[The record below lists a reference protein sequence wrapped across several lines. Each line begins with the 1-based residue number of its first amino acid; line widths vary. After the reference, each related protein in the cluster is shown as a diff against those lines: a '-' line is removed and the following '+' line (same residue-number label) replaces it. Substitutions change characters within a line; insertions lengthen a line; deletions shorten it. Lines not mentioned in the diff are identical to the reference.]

1 MGMVHCYRCSLPGHY
16 AVFEKPL
23 FTLLINRN
31 TYIFIRQGITFFYFS
46 SLTDST
52 ILIPAWSGTMRLD
65 KLLEE
70 LQFGS
75 RKTVKRIIRGK
86 QVTVDGIVT
95 LNESQNVDAQ
105 LQMIKVKGQLISHKT
120 HVYYMLNKPKGVVS
134 AVSDASKKTVI
145 DLIAPQD
152 RRPGLYPV
160 GRLDGDTEGLLL
172 LTDNGQLG
180 YQLIRP
186 NKEVAKCY
194 EVKVNGLVSAED
206 CAKFKDGIV
215 LQGGIQCK
223 PAKITVLAATDTE
236 SHVFLTIQE
245 GKFHQVK
252 KMFLSVGKKVTALKR
267 QTMGPLRLD
276 PQLPLGAYRSL
287 TREELQLLLPYFF
300 IEKQQTSKALPS
312 NLKREEER
320 K

>member
-1 MGMVHCYRCSLPGHY
+1 
-16 AVFEKPL
+16 
-23 FTLLINRN
+23 
-31 TYIFIRQGITFFYFS
+31 
-46 SLTDST
+46 
-52 ILIPAWSGTMRLD
+52 MRLD

-75 RKTVKRIIRGK
+75 RKTVKRLIRGK

-145 DLIAPQD
+145 DLIEPQD

-223 PAKITVLAATDTE
+223 PAKITVLAATETE

>member
-1 MGMVHCYRCSLPGHY
+1 
-16 AVFEKPL
+16 
-23 FTLLINRN
+23 
-31 TYIFIRQGITFFYFS
+31 
-46 SLTDST
+46 
-52 ILIPAWSGTMRLD
+52 MRLD

-75 RKTVKRIIRGK
+75 RKTVKRLIKGK

-120 HVYYMLNKPKGVVS
+120 HVYYMLNKPKVWLALS
-134 AVSDASKKTVI
+134 QMHLKTVI

-223 PAKITVLAATDTE
+223 PAK
-236 SHVFLTIQE
+236 
-245 GKFHQVK
+245 
-252 KMFLSVGKKVTALKR
+252 MFLQRLKR
-267 QTMGPLRLD
+267 RVMF
-276 PQLPLGAYRSL
+276 S
-287 TREELQLLLPYFF
+287 
-300 IEKQQTSKALPS
+300 
-312 NLKREEER
+312 
-320 K
+320 

>member
-1 MGMVHCYRCSLPGHY
+1 
-16 AVFEKPL
+16 
-23 FTLLINRN
+23 
-31 TYIFIRQGITFFYFS
+31 
-46 SLTDST
+46 
-52 ILIPAWSGTMRLD
+52 
-65 KLLEE
+65 
-70 LQFGS
+70 
-75 RKTVKRIIRGK
+75 
-86 QVTVDGIVT
+86 
-95 LNESQNVDAQ
+95 
-105 LQMIKVKGQLISHKT
+105 
-120 HVYYMLNKPKGVVS
+120 
-134 AVSDASKKTVI
+134 
-145 DLIAPQD
+145 
-152 RRPGLYPV
+152 V

-223 PAKITVLAATDTE
+223 PAKITVLAATETE

>member
-1 MGMVHCYRCSLPGHY
+1 MHL
-16 AVFEKPL
+16 
-23 FTLLINRN
+23 
-31 TYIFIRQGITFFYFS
+31 
-46 SLTDST
+46 
-52 ILIPAWSGTMRLD
+52 
-65 KLLEE
+65 
-70 LQFGS
+70 
-75 RKTVKRIIRGK
+75 
-86 QVTVDGIVT
+86 
-95 LNESQNVDAQ
+95 
-105 LQMIKVKGQLISHKT
+105 
-120 HVYYMLNKPKGVVS
+120 
-134 AVSDASKKTVI
+134 KTVI

-223 PAKITVLAATDTE
+223 PAKITVLAATETE

-252 KMFLSVGKKVTALKR
+252 KCFYLWGKSDCFKTPNYRAVAARSAITFRCLSFINKRRVTIAIAL
-267 QTMGPLRLD
+267 
-276 PQLPLGAYRSL
+276 
-287 TREELQLLLPYFF
+287 FF